1 MRQAPVE
8 SWLSRLLAR
17 MLANSALAG
26 AKTRKFRTR
35 LGWQLDFSRVMKVL
49 AYIIG
54 HKTDFC
60 RWSELLPT
68 QSRHPTIGIGTSATF
83 FWENRPPRADG

>member
-35 LGWQLDFSRVMKVL
+35 LGWQLDFSRAMKVL

-54 HKTDFC
+54 PKTDFC
-60 RWSELLPT
+60 RWSELDNYVILLAEAAL
-68 QSRHPTIGIGTSATF
+68 SRANEVGVLLFP
-83 FWENRPPRADG
+83 